1 MKYPITISNSD
12 LISQGKDKAGINWGQ
27 AIVGSLIMMI
37 VSGVV
42 GVIPFALGSL
52 LLAGPLGL
60 GYAIWALKIVRED
73 DFKLDHLFDGFKNF
87 GNALATYLLNV
98 ILILL
103 WSLLLIVPGII
114 KALAYSQALYVL
126 ADEPEIGPMDAL
138 KKSEAMMNGNKVKYF
153 LLGLIFMLL
162 SFACVLTL
170 GIGFLF
176 LFPVMQI
183 TLANFYNEVKIN
195 YTGEDRINEI
205 EQTGE
210 GE

>member
-27 AIVGSLIMMI
+27 AILGSLIMMI

-98 ILILL
+98 LLILL

-126 ADEPEIGPMDAL
+126 ADEPEIGPMNAL
-138 KKSEAMMNGNKVKYF
+138 KKK
-153 LLGLIFMLL
+153 
-162 SFACVLTL
+162 
-170 GIGFLF
+170 
-176 LFPVMQI
+176 
-183 TLANFYNEVKIN
+183 
-195 YTGEDRINEI
+195 
-205 EQTGE
+205 
-210 GE
+210 

>member
-27 AIVGSLIMMI
+27 AILGSLIMMI

-52 LLAGPLGL
+52 LLAGPLRL
-60 GYAIWALKIVRED
+60 GYVIWALKIVRED

-98 ILILL
+98 LLILL

-162 SFACVLTL
+162 SLACVLTL

-176 LFPVMQI
+176 LLPVMQI
-183 TLANFYNEVKIN
+183 TLANFYNEVKMN

-205 EQTGE
+205 EQIGE